1 MKVLLING
9 SPRPKGNTAL
19 ALSTVGAEL
28 NTAGIT
34 TQLIQIGAKPVSGC
48 IHCGTCAKKQ
58 NKQCAITGD
67 LVNEIIPQ
75 MAEADGIVL
84 GSPVHFANMSGNMK
98 GFLDRAFYVGAVN
111 GGLYRHKVGA
121 SVAAVRRAGG
131 IHVVDQLNK
140 YLQYNEMLMPTSTY
154 WASAHGM
161 MPGEVTQDLE
171 GIQTMRMLGKNMAWL
186 MRLVEHGKGVITP
199 PAQEKKEYMSFI
211 R

>member
-1 MKVLLING
+1 MNVVLING

-19 ALSTVGAEL
+19 ALNTVGAEL
-28 NTAGIT
+28 NSAGIT

-48 IHCGTCAKKQ
+48 IHCGTCIEKK
-58 NKQCAITGD
+58 NRQCAITSD
-67 LVNEIIPQ
+67 LVNDVIPR

-84 GSPVHFANMSGNMK
+84 GSPVHFTGMSGNMK
-98 GFLDRAFYVGAVN
+98 GFLDRAFFVSGAN

-140 YLQYNEMLMPTSTY
+140 YLQYSEMLMPSSTY
-154 WASAHGM
+154 WTLAYGM
-161 MPGEVTQDLE
+161 LSGEVAQDLE
-171 GIQTMRMLGKNMAWL
+171 GIQTMRILGKNMAWL
-186 MRLVEHGKGVITP
+186 MRLVEHGKGIVTP
-199 PAQEKKEYMSFI
+199 PAQEQKVYMSFI